1 MKQLRTFF
9 LAGLLTLVPVLATW
23 LVVSWL
29 FRLLDGWMA
38 RWVTLALGR
47 PVPGLGLAATLTVI
61 ILTGFAA
68 TNYFG
73 RRAISFGETLIART
87 PLIRSVYQTVKQIT
101 DAFARH
107 DTATFK
113 RVALIEYPRKG
124 VWAVAFT
131 TGAAGGEIAART
143 QTDLVSV
150 FLPTTPNPTS
160 GFLLMVPR
168 EEIVFLS
175 MPVEEGLKLVIS
187 GGMLSAGGVRGG
199 TVRPAVASDR
209 AEESA

>member
-9 LAGLLTLVPVLATW
+9 LAGLLALVPVLTTW

-29 FRLLDGWMA
+29 FGLLDGWTA
-38 RWVTLALGR
+38 RWVALFLGR
-47 PVPGLGLAATLTVI
+47 PVPGLGLVATVLVI
-61 ILTGFAA
+61 LSTGFIA

-73 RRAISFGETLIART
+73 RRAIALGESLIARA
-87 PLIRSVYQTVKQIT
+87 PLVGSIYQTVKQVT

-113 RVALIEYPRKG
+113 RVVLIPYPRKG
-124 VWAVAFT
+124 SWAIAFA
-131 TGAAGGEIAART
+131 TGVAGGEIRSRT
-143 QTDLVSV
+143 GTDLVSV

-168 EEIVFLS
+168 EEVLFLGMS
-175 MPVEEGLKLVIS
+175 VEEGMKLVIS
-187 GGMLSAGGVRGG
+187 GGMLSTGNG
-199 TVRPAVASDR
+199 TTPAAAASDS
-209 AEESA
+209 EEVSA